1 MTPDVSLNHL
11 LALAEV
17 AEHRSF
23 RAAAAALHL
32 SQPAVTAR
40 IKALEE
46 RLGIPL
52 FHRTTRSVQPTAEGE
67 RLLATAIRLIGDLRA
82 ALEEM
87 RQEATLSRG
96 RVTVVAPPSVAAM
109 LLPRAMAE
117 FRGDYP
123 GIEVVPLDMPSDRAI
138 GLLAQGGADLGIL
151 SDLPPDAGLSFEP
164 VFEDEI
170 VAVLPRAHPLTKRRM
185 VSLAALSLVPLL
197 VPPRGPTLRTA
208 IEDAFAS
215 AGLGWRPAQE
225 ALSPPTLIGLVEAG
239 FGATFLP
246 MLYAPRFDLSGCRL
260 LRIEGRQ
267 LVRRMGIAR
276 RADRA
281 EAPAGAALRAFL
293 HRRLSDLL
301 RESPWRTRRG
311 G

>member
-1 MTPDVSLNHL
+1 MVPDVSLNHL
-11 LALAEV
+11 MALSAV

-46 RLGIPL
+46 RIGVPL
-52 FHRTTRSVQPTAEGE
+52 FHRTTRFVRPTAEGE
-67 RLLATAIRLIGDLRA
+67 RLLASATRLIGDLRA

-96 RVTVVAPPSVAAM
+96 RVTVAAPPSVAST
-109 LLPRAMAE
+109 LLPRVMTE
-117 FRGDYP
+117 FRADYP
-123 GIEVVPLDMPSDRAI
+123 GVEVVPLDVRSDTVI

-151 SDLPPDAGLSFEP
+151 SDLPPDAALSFEP
-164 VFEDEI
+164 AFDDEI
-170 VAVLPRAHPLTKRRM
+170 LAVLPRSHPLARCHAIG
-185 VSLAALSLVPLL
+185 LAALAGLPLL
-197 VPPRGPTLRTA
+197 VPPRGPTLRSA
-208 IEDAFAS
+208 IEDAFAA
-215 AGLGWRPAQE
+215 AGLPWHLAHE
-225 ALSPPTLIGLVEAG
+225 AFSPLTLVGLAEAG

-246 MLYAPRFDLSGCRL
+246 TLYVPRFNLSGCRL
-260 LRIEGRQ
+260 LRIEGLP

-281 EAPAGAALRAFL
+281 EAPSVATLRAFML
-293 HRRLSDLL
+293 RRLPALM
-301 RESPWRTRRG
+301 RAIA
-311 G
+311 